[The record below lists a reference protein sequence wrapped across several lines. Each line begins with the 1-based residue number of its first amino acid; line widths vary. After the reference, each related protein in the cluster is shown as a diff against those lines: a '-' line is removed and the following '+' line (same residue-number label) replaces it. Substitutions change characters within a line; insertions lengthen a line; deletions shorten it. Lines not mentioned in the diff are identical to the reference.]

1 MTTSNT
7 YNYNPSLGEL
17 VLYAYNVAGLRNTS
31 LTQEH
36 FEAARMASNL
46 MLANW
51 SNQGV
56 NLWAVD
62 LVSEPLVQGQKS
74 YAVEPNTVVILD
86 AYMRITEGQEQPID
100 RVIMPV
106 SRTEYAAYPNKDQQ
120 GFTTTFWFD
129 RLLNPTITL
138 WPVPDGTSAQ
148 YLQYYRVKQ
157 LQDANYTGGQTLDIP
172 YLWMEAFADGLAY
185 RLAKIWNQAAAVTL
199 KAVADESYRV
209 AADQNIET
217 ASQFISP
224 QISNYYRL

>member
-1 MTTSNT
+1 MTSSGTDT
-7 YNYNPSLGEL
+7 YNPSLGEL
-17 VLYAYNVAGLRNTS
+17 VLYAYNVAGLRSTS
-31 LTQEH
+31 LVQEH

-51 SNQGV
+51 ANQGV

-62 LVSEPLVQGQKS
+62 LVSVALVQGQKS
-74 YAVEPNTVVILD
+74 YTVEPNTVVVLD

-120 GFTTTFWFD
+120 GFPTTFWFD

-138 WPVPDGTSAQ
+138 WPVPDGVSAQ
-148 YLQYYRVKQ
+148 YLQYYRVRQ
-157 LQDANYTGGQTLDIP
+157 LQDANFTGGQTLDIP

-199 KAVADESYRV
+199 KAVADESYRI

-217 ASQFISP
+217 AAQYISP